1 MMKESNTNFEDNITF
16 QIDYTANFNKSFRR
30 RFSAAFIDSDLTP
43 DEFSIIY
50 FVSLE
55 PNISQT
61 ALAKYLFR
69 GKAHIGKILK
79 EMEQKKLIK
88 RTVSKHSAAA
98 KIVLLPK
105 AKQIYEK
112 GLKVTENMRKR
123 YENEFSEE
131 EIKQFLHFLKRYRE
145 MLGSLIEVD
154 LK

>member
-1 MMKESNTNFEDNITF
+1 MKESNTNFEDNITF

-30 RFSAAFIDSDLTP
+30 RFIAAFIDSDLTP

-88 RTVSKHSAAA
+88 RVVSKHSSAA
-98 KIVLLPK
+98 KIVLLAK

-112 GLKVTENMRKR
+112 GVKVTENLRQR

-145 MLGSLIEVD
+145 MLSSLIEVD

>member
-1 MMKESNTNFEDNITF
+1 MKESNTNFEDNITF

-30 RFSAAFIDSDLTP
+30 RFIAAFIDSDLTP

-61 ALAKYLFR
+61 TLAKYLFR

-88 RTVSKHSAAA
+88 RVVSKHSSAA
-98 KIVLLPK
+98 KIVLLAK

-112 GLKVTENMRKR
+112 GVKVTENLRQR

-145 MLGSLIEVD
+145 MLSSLIEVD